1 MEAWEMVT
9 KLCEKSLFHLKI
21 EYLWKLSSRQTKE
34 HTFFKF
40 QVLYFQRLCRNWIFK
55 KKCHHP
61 SYITEYIENI
71 FIQIK
76 DSRSIFTLWRK
87 IIAIIADNH
96 RSYRF
101 CENRFFL
108 LYINFP
114 FRTRRKDI
122 KGRSSCIS
130 SQLADT

>member
-1 MEAWEMVT
+1 MVT
-9 KLCEKSLFHLKI
+9 KLCEKCLFHLI
-21 EYLWKLSSRQTKE
+21 MEYLWKLSSRFTKE

-40 QVLYFQRLCRNWIFK
+40 QVLYFQRFCRNWIL
-55 KKCHHP
+55 KKCPHP

-87 IIAIIADNH
+87 IIAIIADNR

-101 CENRFFL
+101 CENLFFL
-108 LYINFP
+108 LYINVP
-114 FRTRRKDI
+114 FRTRRKGT